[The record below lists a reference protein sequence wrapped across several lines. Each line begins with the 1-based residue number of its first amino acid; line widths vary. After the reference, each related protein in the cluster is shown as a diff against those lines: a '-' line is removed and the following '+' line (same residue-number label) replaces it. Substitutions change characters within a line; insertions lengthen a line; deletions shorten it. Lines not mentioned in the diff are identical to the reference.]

1 MLKSFMFITYCQND
15 KIMIVGH
22 GITKVIE
29 CDPSN
34 ESLWE
39 TNIEIQSD

>member
-1 MLKSFMFITYCQND
+1 MFITYCQND
-15 KIMIVGH
+15 KIMIVGN

-29 CDPSN
+29 FDPSN